1 MKHSTIFLILM
12 AAAVSVALFVVKYRV
27 QDLEAEFKNINRQ
40 ISTSEEDLHV
50 LRAEWS
56 HLNQPHRLRQ
66 LAGQYLEIGPLD
78 AKRVGDAEH
87 ILGELPAREELAETA
102 ETAES
107 ELPETTEREVA
118 Q

>member
-27 QDLEAEFKNINRQ
+27 QDLEAEFKNVNRQ
-40 ISTSEEDLHV
+40 IITSEQDLHV

-87 ILGELPAREELAETA
+87 ILGDLPIREELIEATDDELAEVTDKD
-102 ETAES
+102 
-107 ELPETTEREVA
+107 VA

>member
-12 AAAVSVALFVVKYRV
+12 AAAISVALFVVKYRV
-27 QDLEAEFKNINRQ
+27 QDLEAQFKDVNRQ

-78 AKRVGDAEH
+78 AKRVGDADH
-87 ILGELPAREELAETA
+87 ILGELPERKELAETVEGDII
-102 ETAES
+102 ETAEK
-107 ELPETTEREVA
+107 EAA

>member
-1 MKHSTIFLILM
+1 MKHSTMFLILM
-12 AAAVSVALFVVKYRV
+12 AAAISVALFVVKYRV
-27 QDLEAEFKNINRQ
+27 QDLEAQFKDVNRQ

-87 ILGELPAREELAETA
+87 ILGELPVREELLEATDDELAEVV
-102 ETAES
+102 EK
-107 ELPETTEREVA
+107 EVV

>member
-27 QDLEAEFKNINRQ
+27 QDLEAQFKQVNRQ
-40 ISTSEEDLHV
+40 ISASQEGIHV

-56 HLNQPHRLRQ
+56 HLNQPQRLRQ

-78 AKRVGDAEH
+78 AARVGTAER
-87 ILGELPAREELAETA
+87 ILEELPSREEVSDVTIEEA
-102 ETAES
+102 
-107 ELPETTEREVA
+107 A

>member
-27 QDLEAEFKNINRQ
+27 QDLEAEFRDVNRQ
-40 ISTSEEDLHV
+40 ITASEEDIHV

-56 HLNQPHRLRQ
+56 HLNQPQRLRQ

-78 AKRVGDAEH
+78 AERVGTAER
-87 ILGELPAREELAETA
+87 ILEELPARDETA
-102 ETAES
+102 EILIEEA
-107 ELPETTEREVA
+107 V

>member
-1 MKHSTIFLILM
+1 MKHSTIFLVLM

-27 QDLEAEFKNINRQ
+27 QDLEAEFKDTNRQ
-40 ISTSEEDLHV
+40 ISAAEKDLHV

-78 AKRVGDAEH
+78 AKRIGDAEH
-87 ILGELPAREELAETA
+87 ILGELSVREELAEAPEA
-102 ETAES
+102 ELGEAGDK
-107 ELPETTEREVA
+107 EVA

>member
-12 AAAVSVALFVVKYRV
+12 AATVSVALFVVKYRV
-27 QDLEAEFKNINRQ
+27 QDLEAEFKEVNRQ
-40 ISTSEEDLHV
+40 ISASQNDIHV

-56 HLNQPHRLRQ
+56 HLNQPQRLRQ

-78 AKRVGDAEH
+78 AKRIGNAEQ
-87 ILGELPAREELAETA
+87 ILGELPVREELVEAPE
-102 ETAES
+102 EFLGDVS
-107 ELPETTEREVA
+107 EKEVA

>member
-12 AAAVSVALFVVKYRV
+12 AAAISVALFVVKYRV
-27 QDLEAEFKNINRQ
+27 QDLEAEFKNVNRQ
-40 ISTSEEDLHV
+40 FLISQEDLHV

-78 AKRVGDAEH
+78 AKRIGDAEH
-87 ILGELPAREELAETA
+87 ILGDLPEREELVEATDEELAEVA
-102 ETAES
+102 DK
-107 ELPETTEREVA
+107 EVA